1 MQSIFLGRLG
11 TPGIEIEYSPN
22 LESMLSLPY
31 GWTYRSRFLT
41 EDLVID
47 GNQWID
53 TRLARQSSQFI
64 FSNG

>member
-1 MQSIFLGRLG
+1 MPTLLSMSESMSSFISSDCDEVYTMQSVFLGRLG

-41 EDLVID
+41 
-47 GNQWID
+47 
-53 TRLARQSSQFI
+53 
-64 FSNG
+64 